1 MQYSMNLHTH
11 AHNTCAYW
19 KRNRLLQHFIRTN
32 KTYERVTWLFFIF
45 FNQDSIL
52 LLEEHWGTWL
62 CRYRYFAP
70 KSSHGKAQRKYIH
83 QQCQLTSFE
92 SFWCNTVF
100 FCSLKTVIQYFNQ
113 DIFCSSKQY
122 KAKCTDHSTKK
133 QTFHLLFLMKRV
145 ETSLSQR
152 NSKDITFFVFL

>member
-1 MQYSMNLHTH
+1 MCNTAWIYTHTH
-11 AHNTCAYW
+11 IIHARTENVTDFYNTSSELT
-19 KRNRLLQHFIRTN
+19 KRMRESHDCF
-32 KTYERVTWLFFIF
+32 LFF

-52 LLEEHWGTWL
+52 LLDEHWGTWL

-122 KAKCTDHSTKK
+122 KCQMHRS
-133 QTFHLLFLMKRV
+133 FY
-145 ETSLSQR
+145 
-152 NSKDITFFVFL
+152 